1 MSRTYVGLR
10 KKVQKT
16 KTEQQRT
23 KGLCPV
29 GSRKRLKKREQNSRH
44 FLSSHEKLM
53 KSVCVR
59 ERERERESFRI
70 ESRENCQCRHL
81 AYVAR
86 GLC

>member
-29 GSRKRLKKREQNSRH
+29 GSRKRLKKREQNSRN

-53 KSVCVR
+53 KSVCER
-59 ERERERESFRI
+59 ERERERERASELNQERI
-70 ESRENCQCRHL
+70 VS
-81 AYVAR
+81 V
-86 GLC
+86 GI